1 MRLNFDCVRDIML
14 WVEDITTPTRSA
26 MYIDTDSANRTAKA
40 LGYTD
45 SQEPSTE
52 QQNLLSKYSNATL
65 VYHINYCIEAGLLKK
80 DFQLGPEIIFISDL
94 TPQGHEFLG
103 NIRNPS
109 NYDQIKNLALQSG
122 IETLTAFITIA
133 GTVTGNIISKII
145 TNQ

>member
-1 MRLNFDCVRDIML
+1 MRLDFDCVRDIML
-14 WVEDITTPTRSA
+14 WVENITTPTRSA
-26 MYIDTDSANRTAKA
+26 VYVDTDSAKRTAA
-40 LGYTD
+40 ILGITN
-45 SQEPSTE
+45 SQGPSAE
-52 QQNLLSKYSNATL
+52 QQNLLNKYSNATL

-80 DFQLGPEIIFISDL
+80 DFQLGPEIINISDL

-109 NYDQIKNLALQSG
+109 NYDHIKDLALQSG